1 MTEQLEIVLSNVKAN
16 KRQPKS
22 LRVQSLDRVIT
33 REHRIVQE
41 AKYRMYKLKKKD
53 GEELGQY

>member
-16 KRQPKS
+16 KRVPKS
-22 LRVQSLDRVIT
+22 LRVLSLDRVIE

-41 AKYRMYKLKKKD
+41 AKYRMYKLKRKD
-53 GEELGQY
+53 GEALDGY